1 MLDSKRSKYCRF
13 SLRNVTEKKDQV
25 DQSGF
30 GLIFQ
35 GESIVWSPMVGQSS
49 NCGEN
54 LVSHCLK
61 QQKEDSSY
69 IS

>member
-1 MLDSKRSKYCRF
+1 MLDSKRSKYSRF
-13 SLRNVTEKKDQV
+13 SLGNVPEKKDHV

-35 GESIVWSPMVGQSS
+35 GESIVWSLMVEQSS

>member
-13 SLRNVTEKKDQV
+13 SLGNVTEKKDQV

-35 GESIVWSPMVGQSS
+35 GESSVWSPMVGKSS
-49 NCGEN
+49 NCGEI

-61 QQKEDSSY
+61 Q
-69 IS
+69 

>member
-1 MLDSKRSKYCRF
+1 MLDRKRRKYFRF
-13 SLRNVTEKKDQV
+13 SLGNVTEKQDQV

-35 GESIVWSPMVGQSS
+35 GESIVWSPMVGKSS
-49 NCGEN
+49 NCGEI

-61 QQKEDSSY
+61 Q
-69 IS
+69 